1 MKTDSEL
8 RGAGRSADPV
18 AAATDASVVDADEDI
33 ASFAET
39 GVSLL
44 PMGIDR
50 RSWRPP
56 SWAATAFGIA
66 LVFAAWI
73 VAAAALGIRKGIPQ
87 PWRVVGQFVT
97 DVHLYWP
104 NVSTTL
110 GEAWRGYL
118 IGNIVAIVFGMLFV
132 LIPVLEKAL
141 MQIAVATYCLPIVAV
156 GPILQS
162 TLEGDS
168 PKVALVA
175 LSVFFT
181 TLIGVLVGLRSADH
195 TSLEL
200 VRAYGGGR
208 MRELTKVRIRSA
220 LPSTF
225 AGLQIAAPAAI
236 LGAIIGEY
244 FGGERGLGIM
254 MIASLQG
261 FNVARTWGIAA
272 VATALAG
279 VGFVAT
285 SLLGRSLTSWAPRS
299 TS

>member
-1 MKTDSEL
+1 MKTDTDRVLQSGLLTEPEASVL
-8 RGAGRSADPV
+8 TIGEGVTERSARLPAWFGTALGIGLIFV
-18 AAATDASVVDADEDI
+18 LWIVVASV
-33 ASFAET
+33 
-39 GVSLL
+39 
-44 PMGIDR
+44 
-50 RSWRPP
+50 W
-56 SWAATAFGIA
+56 
-66 LVFAAWI
+66 
-73 VAAAALGIRKGIPQ
+73 GIRKGIPQ
-87 PWRVVGQFVT
+87 PWAVARQLAD
-97 DVHLYWP
+97 DVDLYRS
-104 NVSTTL
+104 NIAKTL

-118 IGNIVAIVFGMLFV
+118 IGNVLAIGLGLLFV
-132 LIPVLEKAL
+132 LVPFLEKAL
-141 MQIAVATYCLPIVAV
+141 MQIAVATYCLPIVAI

-162 TLEGDS
+162 SLKGDG

-181 TLIGVLVGLRSADH
+181 TLIGVLVGLRSADR

-208 MRELTKVRIRSA
+208 LRELTKVRMRSA

-244 FGGERGLGIM
+244 FGGEKGLGIM

-261 FNVARTWGIAA
+261 FRVARTWGIAA

-279 VGFVAT
+279 IGFLAT
-285 SLLGRSLTSWAPRS
+285 MLIGRRLTAWAPKSVGR
-299 TS
+299 

>member
-1 MKTDSEL
+1 MSEL
-8 RGAGRSADPV
+8 R
-18 AAATDASVVDADEDI
+18 
-33 ASFAET
+33 T
-39 GVSLL
+39 GTGEVIDHGLLSEPESEVRMLSPGVTEQSLRL
-44 PMGIDR
+44 PK
-50 RSWRPP
+50 W
-56 SWAATAFGIA
+56 FGTI
-66 LVFAAWI
+66 
-73 VAAAALGIRKGIPQ
+73 LGIGLIFVLWILAASTLGIKKGIPQ
-87 PWRVVGQFVT
+87 PWNVISQFTT
-97 DVHLYWP
+97 DIHLYGP

-110 GEAWRGYL
+110 TEAWKGYL
-118 IGNIVAIVFGMLFV
+118 IGNFLAIVLGMLFV
-132 LIPVLEKAL
+132 LVPFLEKAL
-141 MQIAVATYCLPIVAV
+141 MQIAVATYCLPIVAI

-162 TLEGDS
+162 SLKGDG

-181 TLIGVLVGLRSADH
+181 TLIGVLVGLRSADR

-200 VRAYGGGR
+200 VRAYGGGKFR
-208 MRELTKVRIRSA
+208 VLTKVRIRSA

-261 FNVARTWGIAA
+261 FKVARTWGIAA

-279 VGFVAT
+279 VGFAAT
-285 SLLGRSLTSWAPRS
+285 MLIGRALTSWAPRS
-299 TS
+299 TPK

>member
-1 MKTDSEL
+1 MKTD
-8 RGAGRSADPV
+8 
-18 AAATDASVVDADEDI
+18 TDRVLQSGLLTEPEASVLTIGDGVTERSTRLPAWFGTALGIGLILVLWI
-33 ASFAET
+33 A
-39 GVSLL
+39 
-44 PMGIDR
+44 
-50 RSWRPP
+50 
-56 SWAATAFGIA
+56 
-66 LVFAAWI
+66 
-73 VAAAALGIRKGIPQ
+73 VASIWGIRKGIPQ
-87 PWRVVGQFVT
+87 PWAVARQLAN
-97 DVHLYWP
+97 DVDLYRS
-104 NVSTTL
+104 NIAKTL

-118 IGNIVAIVFGMLFV
+118 IGNVLAIGLGLLFV
-132 LIPVLEKAL
+132 LVPFLEKAL
-141 MQIAVATYCLPIVAV
+141 MQIAVATYCLPIVAI

-162 TLEGDS
+162 SLKGDG

-181 TLIGVLVGLRSADH
+181 TLIGVLVGLRSADR

-208 MRELTKVRIRSA
+208 LRELTKVRMRSA

-244 FGGERGLGIM
+244 FGGEKGLGIM

-261 FNVARTWGIAA
+261 FRVARTWGIAA

-279 VGFVAT
+279 IGFLAT
-285 SLLGRSLTSWAPRS
+285 MLIGRQLTSWAPRS
-299 TS
+299 TGQ

>member
-1 MKTDSEL
+1 MKTDTDLVVSQGLLLQPEPDVIAPE
-8 RGAGRSADPV
+8 AGVTVR
-18 AAATDASVVDADEDI
+18 ERR
-33 ASFAET
+33 
-39 GVSLL
+39 L
-44 PMGIDR
+44 PN
-50 RSWRPP
+50 
-56 SWAATAFGIA
+56 WAGTAFGIG
-66 LVFAAWI
+66 LIFAVWI
-73 VAAAALGIRKGIPQ
+73 LAASTLGIRKGIPQ
-87 PWRVVGQFVT
+87 PWNVVSQFV
-97 DVHLYWP
+97 DDIHLYGP

-110 GEAWRGYL
+110 SEAWKGYL
-118 IGNIVAIVFGMLFV
+118 IGNAVAIVLGMVFV
-132 LIPVLEKAL
+132 LVPFLEKLL

-162 TLEGDS
+162 TLTGES

-181 TLIGVLVGLRSADH
+181 TLIGVLVGLRSADR

-208 MRELTKVRIRSA
+208 VRELTKVRIRAA
-220 LPSTF
+220 LPSAF

-244 FGGERGLGIM
+244 FGGENGLGIM

-261 FNVARTWGIAA
+261 FKVARTWGIAA

-279 VGFVAT
+279 VGFVT
-285 SLLGRSLTSWAPRS
+285 TMIIGRALTSWAPR
-299 TS
+299 TAGPGGRA

>member
-1 MKTDSEL
+1 VRTDTDLVVTSSLLSDGEPKVMMVASGVTE
-8 RGAGRSADPV
+8 REARRSAW
-18 AAATDASVVDADEDI
+18 
-33 ASFAET
+33 F
-39 GVSLL
+39 G
-44 PMGIDR
+44 
-50 RSWRPP
+50 
-56 SWAATAFGIA
+56 TAFGIA
-66 LVFAAWI
+66 LVI
-73 VAAAALGIRKGIPQ
+73 VAWVVAATTLGVKKGIPQ
-87 PWRVVGQFVT
+87 PWSVLTQMSDDR
-97 DVHLYWP
+97 HLYGP

-118 IGNIVAIVFGMLFV
+118 IGNTLAIVLGISFV
-132 LIPVLEKAL
+132 LVPFLEKAL

-162 TLEGDS
+162 TLKGQG

-181 TLIGVLVGLRSADH
+181 TLIGVLVGLRSADR

-200 VRAYGGGR
+200 VRVYGGGR
-208 MRELTKVRIRSA
+208 VRQLTKVRIRAA

-225 AGLQIAAPAAI
+225 AALQIAAPAAI

-254 MIASLQG
+254 MIASLQS
-261 FNVARTWGIAA
+261 FQVARTWGIAA

-279 VGFVAT
+279 VGFAAT
-285 SLLGRSLTSWAPRS
+285 MALGRWATAWAPRS
-299 TS
+299 TPRRS